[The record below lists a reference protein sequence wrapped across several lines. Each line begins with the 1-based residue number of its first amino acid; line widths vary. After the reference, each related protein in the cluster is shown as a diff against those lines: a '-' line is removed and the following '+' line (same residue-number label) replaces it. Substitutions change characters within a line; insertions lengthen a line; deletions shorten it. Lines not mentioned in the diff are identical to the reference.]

1 MSKWTRKRC
10 QIATK
15 VNHATNSSTSKQC
28 AAYKQTLH
36 GVPFMLQVRRKVRK
50 SGRGIELIQCRWEER
65 VLHIFLPK
73 SGGEGRCLLPP
84 VATALCSIVLISIR
98 LSSFDLLYFG
108 TNFRGYIRTCFPIT
122 NNLFLFFNFYARID
136 QIIKEVFT

>member
-1 MSKWTRKRC
+1 MQLIHPLQSSVLLINRLYMVYHSCSRSVGRSK
-10 QIATK
+10 
-15 VNHATNSSTSKQC
+15 N
-28 AAYKQTLH
+28 L
-36 GVPFMLQVRRKVRK
+36 G
-50 SGRGIELIQCRWEER
+50 GGGIELIQCRWD
-65 VLHIFLPK
+65 LYIFQPK

>member
-1 MSKWTRKRC
+1 MQLIHPLQSSVLLINRLYMVYHSCSRSVGKSKNPGGEGRR
-10 QIATK
+10 
-15 VNHATNSSTSKQC
+15 
-28 AAYKQTLH
+28 
-36 GVPFMLQVRRKVRK
+36 GV
-50 SGRGIELIQCRWEER
+50 IELIQCRWEEKI
-65 VLHIFLPK
+65 LHIFLSK
-73 SGGEGRCLLPP
+73 SGGEGTIPAPP
-84 VATALCSIVLISIR
+84 VATALCSILLISIR